1 MPKFWEKSLLDL
13 KKSDKILA
21 SVINKFPN
29 DILKKNNDP
38 FLTLVHSIIGQQIS
52 VSAAISI
59 KNKFRN
65 ISNMDPLIILS
76 LSDNKLRECG
86 ISYRKIQYI
95 KNVSREFINGNF
107 NLMKYEDYSDEELK
121 LKLIGIKGVGNWT
134 ADMFLIN
141 FLNRPNILPL
151 GDAGIINSIKKLYG
165 TDFESTEKL
174 ERLRELW
181 SPWCTTASFF
191 LWKSLDTKA

>member
-86 ISYRKIQYI
+86 ISYRKIH
-95 KNVSREFINGNF
+95 
-107 NLMKYEDYSDEELK
+107 LK
-121 LKLIGIKGVGNWT
+121 RK
-134 ADMFLIN
+134 
-141 FLNRPNILPL
+141 
-151 GDAGIINSIKKLYG
+151 
-165 TDFESTEKL
+165 
-174 ERLRELW
+174 
-181 SPWCTTASFF
+181 
-191 LWKSLDTKA
+191 

>member
-95 KNVSREFINGNF
+95 KNVSKEFINGSFNF
-107 NLMKYEDYSDEELK
+107 MKYEDYSDEELK

-151 GDAGIINSIKKLYG
+151 GDAGILNSIKKLYG